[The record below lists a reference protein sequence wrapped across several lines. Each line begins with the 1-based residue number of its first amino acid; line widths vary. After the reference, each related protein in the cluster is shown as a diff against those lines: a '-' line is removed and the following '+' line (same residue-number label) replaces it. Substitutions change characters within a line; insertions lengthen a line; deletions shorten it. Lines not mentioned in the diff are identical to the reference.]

1 MICQL
6 CRYKVNCING
16 SWCSKF
22 RVYVEYKYY
31 GVCILFM
38 NKYKLLSRILG
49 VLKLAVIDFKS
60 LDIVNDECGILAV
73 AILEDGKELWWLDSG
88 ECFQIGRKFRVN
100 ESLWMRSRERMNY
113 LDIEL

>member
-38 NKYKLLSRILG
+38 NKYKL
-49 VLKLAVIDFKS
+49 
-60 LDIVNDECGILAV
+60 
-73 AILEDGKELWWLDSG
+73 
-88 ECFQIGRKFRVN
+88 
-100 ESLWMRSRERMNY
+100 
-113 LDIEL
+113 

>member
-1 MICQL
+1 M
-6 CRYKVNCING
+6 
-16 SWCSKF
+16 
-22 RVYVEYKYY
+22 EYKYY

-60 LDIVNDECGILAV
+60 LDIVNEYGILAV
-73 AILEDGKELWWLDSG
+73 AILDDGTEFWWLDNG
-88 ECFQIGRKFRVN
+88 ECFKIGRKFRVN
-100 ESLWMRSRERMNY
+100 ESLWMRSRERIKF

>member
-1 MICQL
+1 M
-6 CRYKVNCING
+6 
-16 SWCSKF
+16 
-22 RVYVEYKYY
+22 EYKYY

-38 NKYKLLSRILG
+38 DKYKILSRIIG

-60 LDIVNDECGILAV
+60 LDIVNEYGILAV
-73 AILEDGKELWWLDSG
+73 AILEDGTEFWWLDNG
-88 ECFQIGRKFRVN
+88 ECIKIGRKFRVN